1 MARHFRSQRSS
12 LIRPSAKTAAQY
24 SARVLLLL
32 IPALSLGCDPVISEK
47 NANTYNSNTES
58 QPAQLTANTT
68 DTPTE
73 QPPAKPEPPKKP
85 VVDAEAKPA
94 EAPLDESVRVDELLA
109 ARLDTETLSQGWIRL
124 FDGQSLM
131 GWKDAGKANWR
142 VEDGTIVA
150 DAGETG
156 LLCTSVRY
164 SDFELELE
172 FNATSTTNSG
182 IFLRTPAKPA
192 DPTKDCY
199 ELNIAPPDNP
209 FPTGSLVGRV
219 KVSEQATEPE
229 AGEWHT
235 LHALVDGDHVQI
247 WLNGVETANYTDT
260 TGLTSGLIGLQFRE
274 NAVRFRNIR
283 LRPITY
289 SVLPKLADN
298 KDWNEPKGDVKVE
311 FTPEGA
317 LEMTG
322 GKGHMELLQP
332 HANVCVQ
339 FQVTTLAEKVN
350 SGLFF
355 RCIPGEDMN
364 GYECQVHH
372 GFTDDRRRPVDS
384 GMGAI
389 FRRQAARAVLSDDGK
404 PAFVTVIAD
413 GPQFATWVNGI
424 QVTDWT
430 DTRAPNANP
439 RKGLRTEAGTIMLQG
454 HDPGCKVRFDSLS
467 ICPLP

>member
-1 MARHFRSQRSS
+1 MSLNPWRAVSS
-12 LIRPSAKTAAQY
+12 ALLVLSAF
-24 SARVLLLL
+24 
-32 IPALSLGCDPVISEK
+32 SLGCDPIISEK
-47 NANTYNSNTES
+47 EMPIASPTTQSSATES
-58 QPAQLTANTT
+58 TASEPATTESLT
-68 DTPTE
+68 TE
-73 QPPAKPEPPKKP
+73 TQPPTKSEPPKKP
-85 VVDAEAKPA
+85 ATDAEAKPA
-94 EAPLDESVRVDELLA
+94 DTPLDESIHVDDLLA
-109 ARLDTETLSQGWIRL
+109 ARLDAEILNQGWIRL

-142 VEDGTIVA
+142 VEDGAITA
-150 DAGETG
+150 DSGEMG

-182 IFLRTPAKPA
+182 IFLRTPAKPT

-209 FPTGSLVGRV
+209 FPTGSLVGRA
-219 KVSEQATEPE
+219 KVSEQAEEPE
-229 AGEWHT
+229 PGEWHT
-235 LHALVDGDHVQI
+235 LHALVDRDHVQI

-274 NAVRFRNIR
+274 SAIRFRNIR

-289 SVLPKLADN
+289 SVLPKTTDN

-311 FTPEGA
+311 FTATGA

-322 GKGHMELLQP
+322 GKGHIELLQP
-332 HANVCVQ
+332 HANVCIQ

-372 GFTDDRRRPVDS
+372 GYNEDRRRPVDS
-384 GMGAI
+384 GIGAI
-389 FRRQAARAVLSDDGK
+389 FRRQAARAVLSDEGK

-413 GPQFATWVNGI
+413 GPQIATWVNGI
-424 QVTDWT
+424 QVTDWA